1 MPVLPSSPTSLPRRT
16 RNYRRYSVRR
26 TVAVWKA
33 PLAHSV
39 PPVRVPKKLRRCRLI
54 PNLITLRLYRAPRS
68 TYLRNEALQG

>member
-1 MPVLPSSPTSLPRRT
+1 
-16 RNYRRYSVRR
+16 
-26 TVAVWKA
+26 VAVWKA